1 LISKLRYRFG
11 ILAVALMGLTA
22 VGAPAAQAT
31 HVQNFIIPLNNWQVG
46 GSLGVKKLNE
56 DIQLPPGSVFNG
68 GITPPP
74 LRVEGHTTIPD
85 FTTTIKLLGLL
96 PNHIGLSITETA
108 PTTGT
113 IRPNPGGTA
122 TTKVTVS
129 SNIRIKSLRV
139 GLLPVPVGRNCH
151 TSSPVILNLDDTGVL
166 DVINGFAFEGFY
178 TIPKLTG
185 CGLVTPTLNL
195 LMAGPNN
202 PYALTLKPPGA
213 G

>member
-31 HVQNFIIPLNNWQVG
+31 HTQNFIIPLNNWQVG
-46 GSLGVKKLNE
+46 GSLGVKKLNQ

-68 GITPPP
+68 GITSQ
-74 LRVEGHTTIPD
+74 LGIEGHTTIPD

-113 IRPNPGGTA
+113 IQPNPDGTA

-139 GLLPVPVGRNCH
+139 GVLPVPVGRNCH
-151 TSSPVILNLDDTGVL
+151 TSSPVILNLADTGVL
-166 DVINGFAFEGFY
+166 DVFSGFAFEGIY

-213 G
+213 A